1 MEVYAVGRFCGVA
14 MSDLQGLLS
23 RATEAANLIL
33 DEVHRESNF
42 LVISHFDADG
52 LAAAGVVGKALARL
66 DASMHLKVVKQLD
79 DDVLSECRSEDSDVT
94 IFTEIGSGYLDAIRN
109 GFAGKKT
116 IILDHHQPS
125 GRLDPEFVH
134 VNPHSF
140 GFDGATEVSGA
151 GIAYFVARSLADSNV
166 DLSTL
171 AVVGALGDMQDKR
184 TKRSLHGLN
193 ENIVEDALKKGL
205 LETATDLVFY
215 GRETRPIHRALAYTT
230 SPFLPD
236 ISGEEDKCLALLASI
251 GIQVKREDKWRT
263 VKDLSNDEKQRLLS
277 KIIEIVSS
285 KGLSGHA
292 ALELI
297 GTVYTLVQEES
308 STPTRDAREYA
319 SLLNACGRMDRSGL
333 AVSICLGDRGTVM
346 EEVQQVLAEYRRTL
360 AQYIGWIT
368 EKPDTITELQST
380 YYVRGDDFLDEKMT
394 GALSSILSTSGL
406 FKTEKAIMVLTRT
419 KKGEIKISAR
429 ASDWLIEKGVNL
441 GAALQTV
448 AEKCS
453 GMGGGHNV
461 AAGAQIPEE
470 KREDFIKLLDAAI
483 YSQIKAE

>member
-1 MEVYAVGRFCGVA
+1 MSRVA
-14 MSDLQGLLS
+14 
-23 RATEAANLIL
+23 EAAHLIQ
-33 DEVHRESNF
+33 DEARGESNF
-42 LVISHFDADG
+42 LVVSHFDADG
-52 LAAAGVVGKALARL
+52 LAAAGVIGRTLARL

-79 DDVLSECRSEDSDVT
+79 DEVLSECRSEDSDVT
-94 IFTEIGSGYLDAIRN
+94 IFTEIGSGYLDAIRIS
-109 GFAGKKT
+109 FAGKKA

-125 GRLDPEFVH
+125 GRLDSEFIH
-134 VNPHSF
+134 VNPHPF

-151 GIAYFVARSLADSNV
+151 GVAYFVARSLSDANV

-171 AVVGALGDMQDKR
+171 AVVGALGDMQDKGTR
-184 TKRSLHGLN
+184 RSLHGLN
-193 ENIVEDALKKGL
+193 ERIVEEGLKKGL
-205 LETATDLVFY
+205 LETTTDLVFY

-251 GIQVKREDKWRT
+251 GIQVKREDRWRT

-277 KIIEIVSS
+277 KIVEIVSS
-285 KGLSGHA
+285 KGLSAQA

-368 EKPDTITELQST
+368 EKPDTVTELQGT
-380 YYVRGDDFLDEKMT
+380 YFVRGDDFLDEKMT

-406 FKTEKAIMVLTRT
+406 FKTEKAIVVLART
-419 KKGEIKISAR
+419 KKGEIKVSAR
-429 ASDWLIEKGVNL
+429 ASDWLVERGVNL
-441 GAALQTV
+441 GSTLQAI

-470 KREDFIKLLDAAI
+470 KREDFVKLLDAAV
-483 YSQIKAE
+483 YRQIKAE

>member
-1 MEVYAVGRFCGVA
+1 MSRVA
-14 MSDLQGLLS
+14 
-23 RATEAANLIL
+23 EAAHLIQ
-33 DEVHRESNF
+33 DEARRESNF
-42 LVISHFDADG
+42 LVVSHFDADG
-52 LAAAGVVGKALARL
+52 LAAAGVIGRTLARL

-79 DDVLSECRSEDSDVT
+79 DEVLSECRSEDSDVT
-94 IFTEIGSGYLDAIRN
+94 IFTEIGSGYLDAIRIS
-109 GFAGKKT
+109 FAGKKA

-125 GRLDPEFVH
+125 GRLDSEFIH
-134 VNPHSF
+134 VNPHPF

-151 GIAYFVARSLADSNV
+151 GVAYFVARSLSDANV

-171 AVVGALGDMQDKR
+171 AVVGALGDMQDKGTR
-184 TKRSLHGLN
+184 RSLHGLN
-193 ENIVEDALKKGL
+193 ERIVEEGLKKGL
-205 LETATDLVFY
+205 LETTTDLVFY

-251 GIQVKREDKWRT
+251 GIQVKREDRWRT

-277 KIIEIVSS
+277 KIVEIVSS
-285 KGLSGHA
+285 KGLSAQA

-360 AQYIGWIT
+360 AKYIGWIT
-368 EKPDTITELQST
+368 EKPDTVTELQGT
-380 YYVRGDDFLDEKMT
+380 YFVRGDDFLDEKMT

-406 FKTEKAIMVLTRT
+406 FKTEKAIVVLART
-419 KKGEIKISAR
+419 KKGEIKVSAR
-429 ASDWLIEKGVNL
+429 ASDWLVERGVNL
-441 GAALQTV
+441 GSTLQAI

-470 KREDFIKLLDAAI
+470 KREDFVKLLDAAV
-483 YSQIKAE
+483 SRQIKAE

>member
-1 MEVYAVGRFCGVA
+1 
-14 MSDLQGLLS
+14 MSDLQALLS
-23 RATEAANLIL
+23 RAAGAAHLIL
-33 DEVHRESNF
+33 DEAHRESNF
-42 LVISHFDADG
+42 LVVSHFDADG
-52 LAAAGVVGKALARL
+52 LAAAGVIGKSLARL
-66 DASMHLKVVKQLD
+66 DATMHLRVVKQLD
-79 DDVLSECRSEDSDVT
+79 EEVLSECRSEDSDVT

-109 GFAGKKT
+109 SFAGKKT

-125 GRLDPEFVH
+125 GRLDSEFVH

-151 GIAYFVARSLADSNV
+151 GIAYFVARSLAEANV

-171 AVVGALGDMQDKR
+171 AVVGALGDMQDKGTR
-184 TKRSLHGLN
+184 RSLHGLN
-193 ENIVEDALKKGL
+193 EKIVEDGLKKGL

-215 GRETRPIHRALAYTT
+215 GRETRPVHRALAYTT
-230 SPFLPD
+230 SPFLPG
-236 ISGEEDKCLALLASI
+236 ISGEEDKCLALLASV

-285 KGLSGHA
+285 KGLSA
-292 ALELI
+292 QTALELI

-333 AVSICLGDRGTVM
+333 AVSICLGDRRTVM

-368 EKPDTITELQST
+368 EKPDTITELQGT
-380 YYVRGDDFLDEKMT
+380 YYIRGDDFLDEKMT

-406 FKTEKAIMVLTRT
+406 FKTEKAIVVLART
-419 KKGEIKISAR
+419 KKGEIKVSAR
-429 ASDWLIEKGVNL
+429 ASDWLIERGVNL
-441 GAALQTV
+441 GAALQAI

-470 KREDFIKLLDAAI
+470 KREDFIKMLDAAV
-483 YSQIKAE
+483 YRQIKAE

>member
-1 MEVYAVGRFCGVA
+1 

-23 RATEAANLIL
+23 RTAEAAHLIL
-33 DEVHRESNF
+33 DEASSKSNF
-42 LVISHFDADG
+42 LVVSHFDADG
-52 LAAAGVVGKALARL
+52 LAAAGVIGKALARL
-66 DASMHLKVVKQLD
+66 DVSMHLKVVKQLD
-79 DDVLSECRSEDSDVT
+79 DEVLSECRSEDSDVT
-94 IFTEIGSGYLDAIRN
+94 IFAEIGSGYLNTIRN
-109 GFAGKKT
+109 SFAGKKT

-125 GRLDPEFVH
+125 GRLDSEFVH

-151 GIAYFVARSLADSNV
+151 GIVYFVARSLADANV

-171 AVVGALGDMQDKR
+171 AVVGALGDMQDKGAR
-184 TKRSLHGLN
+184 RSLHGLN
-193 ENIVEDALKKGL
+193 EKIVEDGLKKGF

-230 SPFLPD
+230 SPFLPG
-236 ISGEEDKCLALLASI
+236 ISGEEDKCLALLASV

-285 KGLSGHA
+285 KGLSAQA

-319 SLLNACGRMDRSGL
+319 SLLNACGRMDRPGL

-346 EEVQQVLAEYRRTL
+346 EEVQRVLAEYRRTL

-368 EKPDTITELQST
+368 EKPDTVTELQGI

-406 FKTEKAIMVLTRT
+406 FKTEKAVMVLTRT
-419 KKGEIKISAR
+419 KKGEIKVSAR
-429 ASDWLIEKGVNL
+429 ASDWLVERGVDL
-441 GAALQTV
+441 GAALQAI

-470 KREDFIKLLDAAI
+470 KREDFIKLLDAAV

>member
-1 MEVYAVGRFCGVA
+1 MGVQAVGSLCGVV
-14 MSDLQGLLS
+14 MSDFQGLLS
-23 RATEAANLIL
+23 RAAEAANLIL
-33 DEVHRESNF
+33 EEASRESNF
-42 LVISHFDADG
+42 LVVSHFDADG
-52 LAAAGVVGKALARL
+52 LAAAGIMGKALARL
-66 DASMHLKVVKQLD
+66 DASMHLRVVKQLD
-79 DDVLSECRSEDSDVT
+79 GEVISECRSEDSDVT

-109 GFAGKKT
+109 SFSGKKT
-116 IILDHHQPS
+116 IILDHHPPS
-125 GRLDPEFVH
+125 GRLDPGIVH
-134 VNPHSF
+134 VNPHPF

-151 GIAYFVARSLADSNV
+151 GIAYFAARSLAEANV

-171 AVVGALGDMQDKR
+171 AVVGALGDMQDKGTR
-184 TKRSLHGLN
+184 RSLHGLN
-193 ENIVEDALKKGL
+193 EKIVEDGLKKGL

-230 SPFLPD
+230 TPFLPE
-236 ISGEEDKCLALLASI
+236 ISGEEDKCLALLASN
-251 GIQVKREDKWRT
+251 GIQVKHEDKWRT

-277 KIIEIVSS
+277 KIIEVVSS

-346 EEVQQVLAEYRRTL
+346 EEVQRVLAEYRRTL
-360 AQYIGWIT
+360 AQYIGWLT
-368 EKPDTITELQST
+368 EKPDTIKELQGM
-380 YYVRGDDFLDEKMT
+380 YYIRGDDFLNENMT

-406 FKTEKAIMVLTRT
+406 FKTEKAIMVLART
-419 KKGEIKISAR
+419 KKGEIKVSAR
-429 ASDWLIEKGVNL
+429 ASDWLVERGVNL
-441 GAALQTV
+441 GAALQAI

-453 GMGGGHNV
+453 GIGGGHNV